1 MKKEISETIEFFIP
15 SQGLDV
21 RAYIDQ
27 PNPPEINTKA
37 GRLRK
42 QAIHH
47 LGRYEWAA
55 LVLSNMNPG
64 RILDVACGAGY
75 GSYLLARSLPECQV
89 VGGDYDIR
97 AVEHATE
104 NYGHLPNLTFRQL
117 DIVTWTEGSDG
128 TPISSF
134 DYIVSFDTIEHLL
147 HREIALI
154 NLCENLPDEGMLLFS
169 TPCGK
174 KENLLNPGWEHHKI
188 EYSHRYLFNLM
199 KRFFQKVMI
208 PDNGSLPELAYWHD
222 VINKGE
228 QRYFLRGN
236 PMVCTGPIRLGLD
249 WPAGT
254 S

>member
-1 MKKEISETIEFFIP
+1 MKKEITETIEFFIP

-104 NYGHLPNLTFRQL
+104 NYGHLPTSPSGNSTLSRGRKEATAHPSL
-117 DIVTWTEGSDG
+117 HSI
-128 TPISSF
+128 ISS
-134 DYIVSFDTIEHLL
+134 VST
-147 HREIALI
+147 
-154 NLCENLPDEGMLLFS
+154 
-169 TPCGK
+169 
-174 KENLLNPGWEHHKI
+174 LLNIFSIAK
-188 EYSHRYLFNLM
+188 SR
-199 KRFFQKVMI
+199 
-208 PDNGSLPELAYWHD
+208 
-222 VINKGE
+222 
-228 QRYFLRGN
+228 
-236 PMVCTGPIRLGLD
+236 
-249 WPAGT
+249 
-254 S
+254 